1 MNNPPVHILEDLET
15 WLIDLNRR
23 FTNSAKS
30 SSNDLTMSRYAVD
43 IFSNM
48 LKQKREKETTNEK

>member
-1 MNNPPVHILEDLET
+1 MTDPPVRILEDLET

-23 FTNSAKS
+23 FSNSSKA
-30 SSNDLTMSRYAVD
+30 SSNDLAMSQYAVD

-48 LKQKREKETTNEK
+48 LKQKRETEVK

>member
-1 MNNPPVHILEDLET
+1 MTAPTVRILEDLET

-23 FTNSAKS
+23 FSNSSKA
-30 SSNDLTMSRYAVD
+30 SSNDLTMSQYAVD

-48 LKQKREKETTNEK
+48 LKQKRESEDKK

>member
-1 MNNPPVHILEDLET
+1 MTAPTVRILEDLET

-23 FTNSAKS
+23 FSNSSKAS
-30 SSNDLTMSRYAVD
+30 SKDLAMSRYAVD

-48 LKQKREKETTNEK
+48 LKQKRETEAK